1 MHTGP
6 PLLSGHGTYWVNEA
20 IAERIR
26 RTGDERFPLV
36 GRMTNAGGLV
46 DARYA
51 PIATKFRSAAK

>member
-1 MHTGP
+1 MGP
-6 PLLSGHGTYWVNEA
+6 PLLLGHGTYWVNEA

-26 RTGDERFPLV
+26 RTGDEGFPLV

-51 PIATKFRSAAK
+51 RIATNFRITPK

>member
-1 MHTGP
+1 
-6 PLLSGHGTYWVNEA
+6 LGHGTYWVNEA